1 MKNAEKRE
9 VKNRLNQLS
18 ETMDNYVRTERH
30 LEQHSDIGS
39 RGNLENAREIQEVR
53 RNEMENLKN
62 KITYGGDFS
71 NQSRKEEAENLKE
84 NYIETEGYINHNA
97 ENMTSEDLNNLKQKQ
112 KNRKRELDRMF

>member
-71 NQSRKEEAENLKE
+71 SQSREEQVENLKE
-84 NYIETEGYINHNA
+84 NYIETEGYINNNA
-97 ENMTSEDLNNLKQKQ
+97 GNMTNEDLNNLKQKQ